1 MARPCKSRKLESGFS
16 PVLYIPSGW
25 TQTRQAPAELAIE
38 DFEILRLV
46 DGHAHSLEEAAAKV
60 GVSRSTAGRMV
71 ARARRILARALE
83 QHAPLYIDASDSG
96 TILTTGAKR
105 PPEGSGSGNL
115 AFAVEE
121 AGPHA
126 PLSRVFGRA
135 PYFAIVSRDDHIT
148 YLQNPGRRAKRQA
161 ASLAVEQLKAEGVC
175 RVAAGRFGPDALE
188 RLGTASIQPLCVA
201 GLDLEQAIELI
212 PMDVPKL

>member
-1 MARPCKSRKLESGFS
+1 MARPCKSRKLEGGFS
-16 PVLYIPSGW
+16 PILYIPSGW
-25 TQTRQAPAELAIE
+25 TQTQQAPTELAIE

-71 ARARRILARALE
+71 TRARRILALTIE
-83 QHAPLYIDASDSG
+83 QHAPLYIDGSDAGS
-96 TILTTGAKR
+96 ILTTGAQA
-105 PPEGSGSGNL
+105 PPKGSTNGDL

-121 AGPHA
+121 AESHA

-135 PYFAIVSRDDHIT
+135 PYFAIVSRNGGIT
-148 YLQNPGRRAKRQA
+148 YLENPGRGAKRGA
-161 ASLAVEQLKAEGVC
+161 ATLAVDQLKAEGVC

-188 RLGTASIQPLCVA
+188 RLGAASIQPLCVA
-201 GLDLEQAIELI
+201 GLDLGQAIELF
-212 PMDVPKL
+212 PAKV